1 MFASTGK
8 QIRLPKIEIPHAPR
22 LKTSV
27 RVDFDMGRVEKAVA
41 VGDAKARSKAGQA
54 VRRQARSLIRK
65 NRRPSVPGKPPH
77 TRRGRLRQSILYSA
91 PATEPE
97 VIIGPAAH
105 IISRTGHYHEFGGMQ
120 IRRFPRKKY
129 AIGKPGPIRENPN
142 YTVEA
147 QRYLRYKSR
156 AFNTKVKSPQKA
168 IFTRIRTPKQ
178 LANNTIAVIVIVLL
192 TTLIVFALDLTFEAI
207 NEHGIERIKETINV
221 DNETTEN
228 VVSEESEENS
238 TSEQNSEENVTQ
250 NETSNNETNTE
261 QQAENTSNE

>member
-65 NRRPSVPGKPPH
+65 NRRPSLPGRPPH

-156 AFNTKVKSPQKA
+156 SFNTKVKAPNRAVFIKIKTA
-168 IFTRIRTPKQ
+168 KQ
-178 LANNTIAVIVIVLL
+178 LARAKR
-192 TTLIVFALDLTFEAI
+192 LDLELWPQTKVKYNKYPQRPFMAPALQRASATGAI
-207 NEHGIERIKETINV
+207 AKSWEGVI
-221 DNETTEN
+221 
-228 VVSEESEENS
+228 
-238 TSEQNSEENVTQ
+238 
-250 NETSNNETNTE
+250 
-261 QQAENTSNE
+261 QAG

>member
-1 MFASTGK
+1 MFAATGK
-8 QIRLPKIEIPHAPR
+8 QIRIPKIEIPHAPR

-41 VGDAKARSKAGQA
+41 VGDRLARSKAGQA
-54 VRRQARSLIRK
+54 VRRQARSMIRK
-65 NRRPSVPGKPPH
+65 NRRPSLPGRPPH
-77 TRRGRLRQSILYSA
+77 TRQGRLRRSILYSA

-105 IISRTGHYHEFGGMQ
+105 IVSRTGHYHEFGGMQ

-156 AFNTKVKSPQKA
+156 SFNTKVKAPQKA
-168 IFTRIRTPKQ
+168 VFTRIRTPKQ
-178 LANNTIAVIVIVLL
+178 LARAKR
-192 TTLIVFALDLTFEAI
+192 LDLQLWPQTK
-207 NEHGIERIKETINV
+207 IKYNKYPQRPFMAPALQMASETGVIAKSWEGV
-221 DNETTEN
+221 I
-228 VVSEESEENS
+228 
-238 TSEQNSEENVTQ
+238 
-250 NETSNNETNTE
+250 
-261 QQAENTSNE
+261 QAG